1 MKVLTKLAYT
11 LAAMIT
17 AVLVLSVPVKAD
29 NGMPSQV
36 AYLQKQMDI
45 QKAEIAKTQEYLKLQ
60 EARSKAEKRKISDIE
75 MVKRNAMTGAAQGDA
90 LLLEY
95 GNTVMPYGTIDP
107 NGAGH
112 IATIDQAAY
121 EGYVSGMAL
130 LEKIKQDTWMQYTFR
145 TH

>member
-1 MKVLTKLAYT
+1 MKVLTKIAFT
-11 LAAMIT
+11 VAASV
-17 AVLVLSVPVKAD
+17 ASVVLVTVPVKAA
-29 NGMPSQV
+29 NGMPTQV
-36 AYLQKQMDI
+36 VALQKQMDI

-75 MVKRNAMTGAAQGDA
+75 MVKRAAMSGAAQGDA
-90 LLLEY
+90 LLLQY
-95 GNTVMPYGTIDP
+95 GETVMPYGTIDP

-121 EGYVSGMAL
+121 DGYVSGMAM